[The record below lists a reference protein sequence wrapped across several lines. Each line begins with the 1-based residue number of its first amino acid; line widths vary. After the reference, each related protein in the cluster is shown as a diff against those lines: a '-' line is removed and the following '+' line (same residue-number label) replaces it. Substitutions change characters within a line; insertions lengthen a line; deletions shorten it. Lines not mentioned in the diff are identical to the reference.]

1 MASIEFRNVNFGYEK
16 EKVIIENASFELEP
30 EQSICVVGPN
40 GGGKST
46 LIRLLLGL
54 IRPWTGQ
61 IRIFGE
67 GPESSRHLIGY
78 MPQYLNFDAQFPI
91 TTLEVTLMGC
101 LSSGSKIGPYS
112 RKDRADAEAALERVN
127 LGEMAK
133 KKILNTFR
141 RPTSAGS
148 HCQGT
153 GQ

>member
-16 EKVIIENASFELEP
+16 DKVIIENASFELEP

-61 IRIFGE
+61 IRIFE
-67 GPESSRHLIGY
+67 KGPESSRHLIGY

-91 TTLEVTLMGC
+91 TTLEVTLMG
-101 LSSGSKIGPYS
+101 
-112 RKDRADAEAALERVN
+112 
-127 LGEMAK
+127 
-133 KKILNTFR
+133 
-141 RPTSAGS
+141 
-148 HCQGT
+148 
-153 GQ
+153 